1 MHVCELNIY
10 PIKSLK
16 GIPLQSSVVEKRGL
30 ELDRRWVIVDANGKF
45 LTQRELPRMAKLRVA
60 RRGFGLEVSTEG
72 ATAIRIEQLTEGE
85 RVITAIWDRPGQ
97 SIAYDIETNEWFSDV
112 LGQQVELR
120 YMPEDASRPV
130 NPIFDAGGDVNSFAD
145 GSPALLANE
154 ASMADLNSRMAEVL
168 PINRFRPNIVVSGAE
183 PWAEDGWKKV
193 RIGEA
198 IFRVVKPS
206 DRCVLTTVDQTRGE
220 FAGKE
225 PLRTL
230 ATFRMSKDVHP
241 ETYAAFT
248 LPPNSVLFGENTV
261 PDTPG
266 ATIRLGDE
274 VEVLEYRLA

>member
-1 MHVCELNIY
+1 MQVSELNIY

-16 GIPLQSSVVEKRGL
+16 GISLQSAVVQKRGL
-30 ELDRRWVIVDANGKF
+30 ECDRRWVIVDADGKF
-45 LTQRELPRMAKLRVA
+45 LTQREWPRMATVTVEVT
-60 RRGFGLEVSTEG
+60 GDGLQVTGNGSGTLK
-72 ATAIRIEQLTEGE
+72 IEPLTDGPRLITKIWE
-85 RVITAIWDRPGQ
+85 RAGG
-97 SIAYDIETNEWFSDV
+97 SIAYGVETNEWFSDV
-112 LGQQVELR
+112 LGRQVELR
-120 YMPEDASRPV
+120 YMPDDAWRPV

-154 ASMADLNSRMAEVL
+154 ASMADLNSRMETPL

-183 PWAEDGWKKV
+183 PWAEDKWKKV

-206 DRCVLTTVDQTRGE
+206 DRCVLTTVDPEKGE

-225 PLRTL
+225 PLKTL

-241 ETYAAFT
+241 ETYAAFA

-266 ATIRLGDE
+266 ATIRVGDE
-274 VEVLEYRLA
+274 VEVIEFR